1 MPRGGVEQ
9 MNPGQVALAPARGGD
24 PARAA
29 DVERLDREPLA
40 LQPANDQVQPEAVAA
55 DQHEVRRTDAPTDE
69 LDLDRGAAGHE
80 LRLAWHGDE
89 PVGLAERG
97 DAAGALGSR
106 VGGEARLGLDQR
118 DHEKLGPAALG
129 CRADREGRGHGF
141 PFVRRQAGHGPDQGS
156 HEGMKGNDR

>member
-1 MPRGGVEQ
+1 MSWTSTGVPRG
-9 MNPGQVALAPARGGD
+9 
-24 PARAA
+24 
-29 DVERLDREPLA
+29 
-40 LQPANDQVQPEAVAA
+40 
-55 DQHEVRRTDAPTDE
+55 TS
-69 LDLDRGAAGHE
+69 

-129 CRADREGRGHGF
+129 CRADRQGRGHGF
-141 PFVRRQAGHGPDQGS
+141 PFVRRQAGHGPDQGG
-156 HEGMKGNDR
+156 HEGMKGKIAEVGKPGSTTTGQPAVTATHKGLPGLSATPWITTPGSFSRPTA